1 MTIMKKYLPIFYLGI
16 KSSLVYRGNY
26 LIKIITQVLNLIV
39 TLWMWCWLMGN
50 NMHNFNYLA
59 KYLIMTNTLSL
70 LFSIAPTFTLAD
82 LIQSGK
88 LSNYLTKPVSLYWY
102 LYLTYIGS
110 QLPIIIF
117 YLVLGLYFNL
127 NIGFISLIL
136 YLIFCSFMFFNLALV
151 FGSLGFWLINMWPL
165 KSGLFA
171 IYLLFGGLYFPLS
184 MLGKNIYSWLQYNPF
199 SLVTDVPA
207 KLIAS
212 NINQT
217 NIYYLAVA
225 VWLIIFYCIYKK
237 TFKLGLKKYEG
248 VGV

>member
-50 NMHNFNYLA
+50 NVHNFNYLA

-110 QLPIIIF
+110 QLPLIIF
-117 YLVLGLYFNL
+117 YLV
-127 NIGFISLIL
+127 
-136 YLIFCSFMFFNLALV
+136 
-151 FGSLGFWLINMWPL
+151 
-165 KSGLFA
+165 
-171 IYLLFGGLYFPLS
+171 
-184 MLGKNIYSWLQYNPF
+184 
-199 SLVTDVPA
+199 
-207 KLIAS
+207 
-212 NINQT
+212 
-217 NIYYLAVA
+217 
-225 VWLIIFYCIYKK
+225 
-237 TFKLGLKKYEG
+237 
-248 VGV
+248 

>member
-1 MTIMKKYLPIFYLGI
+1 MTNMKKYLPIFYLGI

-50 NMHNFNYLA
+50 NVHNFNYLA
-59 KYLIMTNTLSL
+59 
-70 LFSIAPTFTLAD
+70 
-82 LIQSGK
+82 
-88 LSNYLTKPVSLYWY
+88 KPVSLYWY

-110 QLPIIIF
+110 QLPLIIF

-127 NIGFISLIL
+127 NIGFINLIL

-217 NIYYLAVA
+217 NIYYLAVT